1 MKDKGIGRQFT
12 TEQLLKIIGEGSYDL
27 GYHDGLC
34 EVLERLK
41 RSADICRRDGS
52 PWELN
57 EGYVE
62 KWAEEEFDIDL
73 KK

>member
-1 MKDKGIGRQFT
+1 MKNKGIGRQLT

-27 GYHDGLC
+27 GYHEGMC
-34 EVLERLK
+34 EVLEKLK
-41 RSADICRRDGS
+41 TAADLCRRDGS

-57 EGYVE
+57 EGQVE
-62 KWAEEEFDIDL
+62 QWAKEEFNIDI